1 MVGGVGGAIFSGS
14 RPSITVEPL
23 VIWSQHLALPPSS
36 EFVGDEDELVTVLHE
51 LSDLNFVA
59 MFVHLE
65 VCLVWSGKK
74 TLMKVL
80 TDSICFRNVDFK
92 TKLVL

>member
-51 LSDLNFVA
+51 LSDLNFGGN
-59 MFVHLE
+59 
-65 VCLVWSGKK
+65 VCTSGGVPRLVWQ
-74 TLMKVL
+74 
-80 TDSICFRNVDFK
+80 VDPNEGIDRFY
-92 TKLVL
+92 LL

>member
-51 LSDLNFVA
+51 LSDLNFGGN
-59 MFVHLE
+59 
-65 VCLVWSGKK
+65 VCTSGGVPRLVWQEDPNEGIDRFY
-74 TLMKVL
+74 LL
-80 TDSICFRNVDFK
+80 
-92 TKLVL
+92 